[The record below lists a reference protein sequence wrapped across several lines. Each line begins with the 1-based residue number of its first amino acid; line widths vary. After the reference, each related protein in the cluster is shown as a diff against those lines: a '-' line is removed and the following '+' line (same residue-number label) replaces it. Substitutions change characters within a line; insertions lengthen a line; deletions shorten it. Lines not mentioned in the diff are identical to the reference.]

1 MKKKVLFVVLAL
13 LASIGTFAQN
23 VTPFVTPSGHTLY
36 YILESNQGA
45 TDLVIF
51 PPSNNWMGYAK
62 PSGDLIIPD
71 SIDCGGQTG
80 MLPVH
85 YIGEKAFSQCDGLT
99 SVTLPNT
106 ILGIN
111 KQAFYD
117 CDMLT
122 NVNMPDSLRY
132 IHHWAFGRC
141 FNLTGPLVIPSKVT
155 DIGNY
160 AFHGTKITSLSMS
173 DSIKNIWCAAFLGCK
188 ELRGTIT
195 LPEGLEYILGGAF
208 GRCDRVLS
216 INVPSTVSVIEYGAD
231 GINFPAAQAFVGV
244 NNINYSGSAITDAWE
259 WGAKTLNG
267 YIENGVV
274 YRDASKTV
282 VTGCDYQQSSITLPA
297 SVDTIEEIAF
307 ANNDI
312 LNHITL
318 PEGLEAIKDRAFELC
333 TGLNDITLP
342 ASLTYLGAFVF
353 DNLDTLRMSGSV
365 PPVYDFVYTVNGIDT
380 TYYYYDSMFVELPL
394 VVPCHSGSAYRHAEG
409 WSMCN
414 NIIDPCGDEPVYYTV
429 SIASADATMGSV
441 SEGGE
446 VEEGDSFTF
455 RATANDGYHFLR
467 WNDGDTNAERTVVV
481 TSDTTFTAYFEA
493 DGGTEGIG
501 GIEAVNAKVYAEHG
515 RIVVEGVEGETVC
528 VFDIVGRQVKN
539 SDLPAGVYLVK
550 IGTLLTHKVVVI
562 R

>member
-1 MKKKVLFVVLAL
+1 MKKKVLFAALVL
-13 LASIGTFAQN
+13 LACIGAFAQN

-45 TDLVIF
+45 TDLVIT
-51 PPSNNWMGYAK
+51 PPADNWVGYAK
-62 PSGDLIIPD
+62 PSGNLIIPD

-106 ILGIN
+106 ILGID

-173 DSIKNIWCAAFLGCK
+173 DSIKNIWCAAFLSCK
-188 ELRGTIT
+188 DLRGTIT

-208 GRCDRVLS
+208 GGCDRVLS

-231 GINFPAAQAFVGV
+231 GLYFPAAQAFVGV

-282 VTGCDYQQSSITLPA
+282 VTGCNYQQSSITLPA
-297 SVDTIEEIAF
+297 SVDTIEKIAF

-318 PEGLEAIKDRAFELC
+318 PEGLEAIKDLAFELC

-365 PPVYDFVYTVNGIDT
+365 PPVYDFVYTVDGIDT
-380 TYYYYDSMFVELPL
+380 TYYYCDSMLVDLPL
-394 VVPCHSGSAYRHAEG
+394 VVPCHSGGALLQG
-409 WSMCN
+409 
-414 NIIDPCGDEPVYYTV
+414 
-429 SIASADATMGSV
+429 
-441 SEGGE
+441 
-446 VEEGDSFTF
+446 
-455 RATANDGYHFLR
+455 LR
-467 WNDGDTNAERTVVV
+467 R
-481 TSDTTFTAYFEA
+481 
-493 DGGTEGIG
+493 
-501 GIEAVNAKVYAEHG
+501 
-515 RIVVEGVEGETVC
+515 EGVAVEMLAPEGEEDTPGG
-528 VFDIVGRQVKN
+528 DGARVGG
-539 SDLPAGVYLVK
+539 DGA
-550 IGTLLTHKVVVI
+550 
-562 R
+562 